1 MLSWALRYLVMAVVA
16 AVGFAALQ
24 GSDWLDPASYER
36 SKTRSAAGRP
46 AGEATERQVGTAE
59 DSPSEDGAEP
69 SDESD
74 EGWAGDEGWGDDS
87 RTSDDVWATDD
98 SWDADAEAPDNAWAT
113 DDASQADAEEPE
125 DTWGADDAWEDDGA
139 MLEDGGAAGS
149 TDGYLEMVIRA
160 GPHGHFVVDAEVDG
174 TPLSFLIDTGASD
187 IVLSQ
192 NDARRLGL
200 EPRTLDYSRTYQTA
214 NGVVRAAPVQLREL
228 RLGQLQLYELDAS
241 VNERPLPMSLL
252 GMSFLRRLQ
261 GYEVADGRLILRW

>member
-24 GSDWLDPASYER
+24 GGDWLDPASYER
-36 SKTRSAAGRP
+36 PKARSAAARP
-46 AGEATERQVGTAE
+46 ARAATERQVGTAE
-59 DSPSEDGAEP
+59 GSPSEDWIEP

-74 EGWAGDEGWGDDS
+74 DGWASDEGWGDDS
-87 RTSDDVWATDD
+87 GSNDDVWATDD
-98 SWDADAEAPDNAWAT
+98 AWEAGDAW
-113 DDASQADAEEPE
+113 QAEPE
-125 DTWGADDAWEDDGA
+125 ETDDTWGADDAWEADDGA
-139 MLEDGGAAGS
+139 MPEDDGAAGS

-160 GPHGHFVVDAEVDG
+160 GPRGHFVVDAEVDG